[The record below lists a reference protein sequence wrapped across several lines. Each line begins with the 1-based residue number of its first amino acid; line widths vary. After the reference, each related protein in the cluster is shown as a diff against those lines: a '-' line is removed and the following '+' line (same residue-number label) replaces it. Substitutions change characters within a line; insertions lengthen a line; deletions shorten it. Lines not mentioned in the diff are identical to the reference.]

1 MILKILSP
9 GMLFVI
15 LSMISCVDFN
25 DSGNDLKM
33 IFPVESSGNASWL
46 LCQDYFSSSSYFLSS
61 SSFSSSSYYTRWHTA
76 ETDGWIDERKIDTN
90 LTTFRPQPSIFLL
103 NCVELLCLLCYV
115 QICNMQNVYWE
126 YLIFQISIPAQ
137 RND

>member
-33 IFPVESSGNASWL
+33 IFPVESSANAS
-46 LCQDYFSSSSYFLSS
+46 
-61 SSFSSSSYYTRWHTA
+61 
-76 ETDGWIDERKIDTN
+76 
-90 LTTFRPQPSIFLL
+90 
-103 NCVELLCLLCYV
+103 
-115 QICNMQNVYWE
+115 
-126 YLIFQISIPAQ
+126 
-137 RND
+137 